1 MLDNLHC
8 ECDLIMWTFFQ
19 LYICCYHNW
28 NKNVFFP
35 LILNVSL
42 TSFSPTHV
50 YVAQVQLDSSRDESK
65 FDNKAAGGFFSGS

>member
-1 MLDNLHC
+1 M
-8 ECDLIMWTFFQ
+8 
-19 LYICCYHNW
+19 
-28 NKNVFFP
+28 
-35 LILNVSL
+35 